1 MNIKILR
8 KIKHFL
14 IQFINR
20 ILLISSLII
29 IRIEFKMFRIKLIF
43 IFNIFVMTKKLSL
56 NSGTIRK
63 NYNF

>member
-14 IQFINR
+14 IQFIKR